1 MEYGKYSNH
10 NSAGLFWERTTTQ
23 KGRIIMKKVLGN
35 FHNPPPLHFSSTI
48 DGTAMVINLYVYMC
62 IVCNS
67 VSIYSAKNAQGNKQT
82 NLPK

>member
-1 MEYGKYSNH
+1 MK
-10 NSAGLFWERTTTQ
+10 
-23 KGRIIMKKVLGN
+23 KKVLGN
-35 FHNPPPLHFSSTI
+35 FHIPFHLYFPSAI

-62 IVCNS
+62 TICNS